1 MSILAKDIGIDLG
14 TSFTRIYVK
23 GRGIVLREPS
33 VVAINGITNEV
44 LAVGDMAKEMLG
56 RTPDN
61 ILALRPLKG
70 GVIANFYGTKMMLE
84 QFFSKVVER
93 TMFSKPR
100 GVVCVPSGVTD
111 VEERAVEEVVYSSG
125 AKEVYVMEEAMAAA
139 IGAGLK
145 VDGPEGTMIVDI
157 GGGTTE
163 VAVISLGGIVCSRS
177 VRLAG
182 EDIDKDI
189 VEYIKNK
196 KNVIIGEAAAEELK
210 NTIGAAYSSMTEE
223 RMQIKGRE
231 LTTGLPATITVCTS
245 EVQEAMQRIIEEI
258 LRTINETLERTPP
271 ELAADIMEKGIVLSG
286 GGAYI
291 KNIDRYINSIIGIPV
306 HVADNPTDCVIRGT
320 GIALNNIE
328 VLKKA
333 TKKRRK

>member
-14 TSFTRIYVK
+14 TSSTRIYLK
-23 GRGIVLREPS
+23 GKGVVLREPS
-33 VVAINGITNEV
+33 VVAINGITGEV

-61 ILALRPLKG
+61 IQASRPLKG
-70 GVIANFYGTKMMLE
+70 GVIANFYGTRMMLE
-84 QFFSKVVER
+84 QFFAKVVER

-100 GVVCVPSGVTD
+100 VVVCVPSGVTD

-163 VAVISLGGIVCSRS
+163 VAVISLGGIVCSKS
-177 VRLAG
+177 IRLAG

-245 EVQEAMQRIIEEI
+245 EVQEAMQRVIEEI

-271 ELAADIMEKGIVLSG
+271 ELAADIMEKGIMLSG

-306 HVADNPTDCVIRGT
+306 HIADNPTDCVIRGT

-333 TKKRRK
+333 AKKRRK

>member
-14 TSFTRIYVK
+14 TSVTRIYIK

-33 VVAINGITNEV
+33 VVAINAVTDEV
-44 LAVGDMAKEMLG
+44 LAVGDTAKEMMG

-61 ILALRPLKG
+61 IEALRPLKG
-70 GVIANFYGTKMMLE
+70 GVIANFYATRKMLE
-84 QFFSKVVER
+84 QFISKVVEK
-93 TMFSKPR
+93 TIFSKPR
-100 GVVCVPSGVTD
+100 VVVCVPSGVTD

-139 IGAGLK
+139 IGSGLK

-182 EDIDKDI
+182 DDIDKDI

-196 KNVIIGEAAAEELK
+196 RNVVIGEAAAEELK
-210 NTIGAAYSSMTEE
+210 STIGAAYSSMTEE

-245 EVQEAMQRIIEEI
+245 EVQEAMQHVIEEI
-258 LRTINETLERTPP
+258 LKTINETLERTPP

-306 HVADNPTDCVIRGT
+306 HIADNPLDSVIRGT

>member
-14 TSFTRIYVK
+14 TSSTRIYVK

-33 VVAINGITNEV
+33 VVAINGITSEV

-61 ILALRPLKG
+61 IQASRPLKG
-70 GVIANFYGTKMMLE
+70 GVIANFYGTRMMLE
-84 QFFSKVVER
+84 QFFAKVVER

-100 GVVCVPSGVTD
+100 VVVCVPSGVTD

-163 VAVISLGGIVCSRS
+163 VAVISLGGIVCSKS
-177 VRLAG
+177 IRLAG

-245 EVQEAMQRIIEEI
+245 EVQEAMQRVIEEI

-271 ELAADIMEKGIVLSG
+271 ELAADIMEKGIMLSG

-306 HVADNPTDCVIRGT
+306 HIADNPTDCVIRGT

-333 TKKRRK
+333 AKKRRK